1 MGRLAVTRP
10 TPARRIGGKL
20 CTLLLLAAFAVPAQA
35 GMVGSERVLR
45 DASTAVQRA
54 ELVRLLERDQVR
66 AELEAMGVP
75 GDHARERVRRL
86 TDTEVARLHGQV
98 GALPAGGA
106 LSNVE
111 LLLIILLIVLLA

>member
-1 MGRLAVTRP
+1 MTRP
-10 TPARRIGGKL
+10 PHGRRIGGIP

-45 DASTAVQRA
+45 DAGTEVQRE
-54 ELVRLLERDQVR
+54 ELVRLLERDEVR

-75 GDHARERVRRL
+75 GDSARERVRRL
-86 TDTEVARLHGQV
+86 TDTEVAHLHGQV
-98 GALPAGGA
+98 AALPAGGA